1 MRDVFGLNWWKRAWF
16 LALRNTSR
24 ATTGSLR
31 SVAATLCAL
40 WRMHLDT
47 LAMQSRHAE
56 VFAAYAPELS
66 SL

>member
-16 LALRNTSR
+16 LALCSTSR
-24 ATTGSLR
+24 ATTCSLR
-31 SVAATLCAL
+31 RVAATRRML
-40 WRMHLDT
+40 WRMHLDAR
-47 LAMQSRHAE
+47 AMQSRHAE